1 MKLEFEITGIRLK
14 GRLMENYVN
23 LKEGVKSLKR
33 IILLMLLI
41 AFGGIVIGCSQS
53 DEKPNYTSLSETEI
67 EQFIEEK
74 SIQPLA
80 IEEVQDSTLFL
91 YERGIYYLS
100 KNEDEIIVNRTGWG
114 GNSKEKV
121 QYGMTSTGTPH
132 AYVIVQ
138 DNKLLN
144 KADKVTVKFSDGTTS
159 TKQFGDT
166 KGLLMFYDKN
176 KRDLTIGNELE
187 LSILDD
193 EGKVIYENNL

>member
-1 MKLEFEITGIRLK
+1 
-14 GRLMENYVN
+14 MENYVN

-41 AFGGIVIGCSQS
+41 VFGVIGCSQD

-80 IEEVQDSTLFL
+80 IEEVQDSTVVL
-91 YERGIYYLS
+91 YKRGIYYLS
-100 KNEDEIIVNRTGWG
+100 KNENEIIVNRTGYG
-114 GNSKEKV
+114 GNSKGKV
-121 QYGMTSTGTPH
+121 QFGMTSTGSPH
-132 AYVIVQ
+132 AYVIFQ

-144 KADKVTVKFSDGTTS
+144 KADKVKVKFSDGTTS
-159 TKQFGDT
+159 TKQLGGT

-176 KRDLTIGNELE
+176 KRDFTIGNQLE
-187 LSILDD
+187 LSIYDD